1 MKTVAIVLMFVVCL
15 AAREVRGQTTIG
27 VAAGASRQEAGASDL
42 PYLGP
47 PFGGTSAAVLGMIDF
62 RVAGIMTLGGEGSL
76 ATAITGD
83 QSQRTSTT
91 TNAFTSRHSDSVF
104 SGVMKIGTRI
114 DGRLHAAFAVGGGAA
129 LRRTKREGTTA
140 SIFPPTARSPFS
152 DTVSDVVFAYTLGG
166 DVDFRVTNRV
176 RILGVVRWHR
186 LLDDDRADNGV
197 VKRGVA
203 SKIVRAGAGV
213 TVRF

>member
-1 MKTVAIVLMFVVCL
+1 MRTPAIVLISVLCL
-15 AAREVRGQTTIG
+15 AARDARGQTTIG
-27 VAAGASRQEAGASDL
+27 VAAGASRQAAGASDI

-47 PFGGTSAAVLGMIDF
+47 PFGGTSAEVIGMIDF
-62 RVAGIMTLGGEGSL
+62 RLARNMTLGGEGSL
-76 ATAITGD
+76 ATGITGN
-83 QSQRTSTT
+83 QSQRASTT

-104 SGVMKIGTRI
+104 SGVLKIGTPI

-140 SIFPPTARSPFS
+140 SIFPPSARLPYS
-152 DTVSDVVFAYTLGG
+152 DTISDVVFAYSLGG
-166 DVDFRVTNRV
+166 DVDVRITPRI

-186 LLDDDRADNGV
+186 LLDNDRADNGV

-203 SKIVRAGAGV
+203 STIVRAGAGV
-213 TVRF
+213 KIRF